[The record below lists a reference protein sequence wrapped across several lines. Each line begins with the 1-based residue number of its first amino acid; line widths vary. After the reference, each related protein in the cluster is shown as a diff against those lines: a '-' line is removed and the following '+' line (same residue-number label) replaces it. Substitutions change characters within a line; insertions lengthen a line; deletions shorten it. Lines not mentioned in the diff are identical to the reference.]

1 MTRQDYRLIASVF
14 ANTTASSDEERG
26 MRECLIERMADA
38 LVRGRPT
45 FQRDTFLTACEYTRD
60 LSIPGIC

>member
-14 ANTTASSDEERG
+14 ANVKAMTDEERG

-38 LVRGRPT
+38 LARGRPT
-45 FQRDTFLTACEYTRD
+45 FQRDTFLSACEYTRD